1 MKEKFIKKDVTST
14 LKLDNL
20 FTIYSFL
27 FSPLNIQYYKD
38 HPECHEYPYLT
49 AWRAI
54 THYYENASS
63 IPQYST
69 DWEEYI
75 CDIKSMRSSLRG
87 AYPYR
92 GTIEDCRDILDRHGH
107 DGTGFKSMLN
117 HFLMENQTVFGDYRI
132 ILDCSFWEKKSEIQG
147 PWSGRCLP
155 LSTTTWSCESDNHTD
170 RDWLEVQTTQS
181 DRTSLSC
188 PEWCNLGMETLRL
201 IEWENAW
208 FHPIQSIPLQI
219 TLIPHKCI
227 HDTAYRSLV
236 QRTHSYCIGIN
247 ESIAIPKSSESILK
261 YGNNLLIDCWI
272 AAENAQESDLFSLT
286 SRRSERNQLFGERIK
301 YVKRSELL
309 LNHAKN
315 VFAMFVEDQ
324 KSSLDWA
331 TSSGSKLL
339 NTSDKRDIITKKKEK
354 WNWLSH
360 PDERSWKYSTNRT
373 VPNDYIQETKFCRS
387 EIE

>member
-1 MKEKFIKKDVTST
+1 
-14 LKLDNL
+14 
-20 FTIYSFL
+20 
-27 FSPLNIQYYKD
+27 
-38 HPECHEYPYLT
+38 
-49 AWRAI
+49 
-54 THYYENASS
+54 
-63 IPQYST
+63 
-69 DWEEYI
+69 
-75 CDIKSMRSSLRG
+75 
-87 AYPYR
+87 
-92 GTIEDCRDILDRHGH
+92 
-107 DGTGFKSMLN
+107 
-117 HFLMENQTVFGDYRI
+117 
-132 ILDCSFWEKKSEIQG
+132 
-147 PWSGRCLP
+147 
-155 LSTTTWSCESDNHTD
+155 
-170 RDWLEVQTTQS
+170 
-181 DRTSLSC
+181 
-188 PEWCNLGMETLRL
+188 METLRL

-286 SRRSERNQLFGERIK
+286 SRRPERNQLFGERIK

>member
-75 CDIKSMRSSLRG
+75 CDIKSRSSSLRG

-132 ILDCSFWEKKSEIQG
+132 VLDCSFWRKRVRYRDHDQGDAALSQQQLGLANQIIAQIVIGWKSKQHNQIELLCRIQ
-147 PWSGRCLP
+147 SDV
-155 LSTTTWSCESDNHTD
+155 TWVWRHF
-170 RDWLEVQTTQS
+170 DWLNGRMPDFIQF
-181 DRTSLSC
+181 SLSS
-188 PEWCNLGMETLRL
+188 P
-201 IEWENAW
+201 
-208 FHPIQSIPLQI
+208 I

-227 HDTAYRSLV
+227 HDTACRSLA

-272 AAENAQESDLFSLT
+272 TAENAQESDLFSLT

-354 WNWLSH
+354 WNRLSH

>member
-75 CDIKSMRSSLRG
+75 CDIKSRSSSLRG

-107 DGTGFKSMLN
+107 NGTGFKSMLN

-132 ILDCSFWEKKSEIQG
+132 ILECSFWEKRVRYRDHDQGDASLSQQQLGLANQIITQIVIGWKSKQHNQIELLCRI
-147 PWSGRCLP
+147 
-155 LSTTTWSCESDNHTD
+155 
-170 RDWLEVQTTQS
+170 QS
-181 DRTSLSC
+181 DVTWVWRH
-188 PEWCNLGMETLRL
+188 
-201 IEWENAW
+201 
-208 FHPIQSIPLQI
+208 F
-219 TLIPHKCI
+219 
-227 HDTAYRSLV
+227 D
-236 QRTHSYCIGIN
+236 
-247 ESIAIPKSSESILK
+247 
-261 YGNNLLIDCWI
+261 
-272 AAENAQESDLFSLT
+272 
-286 SRRSERNQLFGERIK
+286 
-301 YVKRSELL
+301 
-309 LNHAKN
+309 
-315 VFAMFVEDQ
+315 
-324 KSSLDWA
+324 
-331 TSSGSKLL
+331 
-339 NTSDKRDIITKKKEK
+339 
-354 WNWLSH
+354 
-360 PDERSWKYSTNRT
+360 
-373 VPNDYIQETKFCRS
+373 
-387 EIE
+387 